1 MFVVVDCGH
10 SRKTAGK
17 FSPDR
22 TFFEYEWNRILGRRI
37 GDKLTELGI
46 SWCFTYDTERE
57 DDLSL
62 TERANVANR
71 MSKIY
76 GSKNVIL
83 LSIHHNALGKGR
95 ENEWY
100 SANGFSVWTTKGDTI
115 SDYYGQI
122 LWEEAKKVLEPKG
135 RTVMKE
141 RSDGDGDYEK
151 NFTVIYKTVCP
162 SVLIEYGFYTNE
174 DDMKW
179 CMSEEGL
186 EAHTELTINAIKRF
200 NDERK

>member
-1 MFVVVDCGH
+1 MFIVLDCGH
-10 SRKTAGK
+10 SKKTAGK

-22 TFFEYEWNRILGRRI
+22 TFFEYEYNRRLGKAI
-37 GDKLTELGI
+37 GEKLTQLGI
-46 SWCFTYDTERE
+46 NWCFTYDTDDEQ
-57 DDLSL
+57 DLSL

-83 LSIHHNALGKGR
+83 LSIHHNALGKGDR
-95 ENEWY
+95 WY
-100 SANGFSVWTTKGDTI
+100 SAKGFSVWTTKGDTV

-122 LWEEAKKVLEPKG
+122 LWEEAKKVLEPIG

-141 RSDGDGDYEK
+141 MSDGDGDYEK

-174 DDMKW
+174 EEKLW
-179 CMSEEGL
+179 LMSEEGL
-186 EAHTELTINAIKRF
+186 KACVELTINAIKRF
-200 NDERK
+200 Q

>member
-1 MFVVVDCGH
+1 MFIVLDCGH
-10 SRKTAGK
+10 SKKTAGK

-22 TFFEYEWNRILGRRI
+22 QFFEYEYNRRLGRAI
-37 GDKLTELGI
+37 GERLTSMGI

-83 LSIHHNALGKGR
+83 LSIHHNALGKGDK
-95 ENEWY
+95 WY
-100 SANGFSVWTTKGDTI
+100 SANGFSVWTTVGDTI
-115 SDYYGQI
+115 SDHYGQI
-122 LWEEAKKVLEPKG
+122 IWEEAKKVLEPMG

-174 DDMKW
+174 EEMKW
-179 CMSEEGL
+179 LMSEEGL
-186 EAHTELTINAIKRF
+186 QACVELTINAIKRF
-200 NDERK
+200 Q

>member
-141 RSDGDGDYEK
+141 ISDGDGDYEK

>member
-1 MFVVVDCGH
+1 MFIVLDCGH
-10 SRKTAGK
+10 SKKTAGK

-22 TFFEYEWNRILGRRI
+22 TFFEYEYNRRLGKAI
-37 GDKLTELGI
+37 GERLTQLGI
-46 SWCFTYDTERE
+46 NWCFTYDTDDEQ
-57 DDLSL
+57 DLSL

-83 LSIHHNALGKGR
+83 LSIHHNALGKGDR
-95 ENEWY
+95 WY
-100 SANGFSVWTTKGDTI
+100 SAKGFSVWTTKGDTI
-115 SDYYGQI
+115 SDKYGQI
-122 LWEEAKKVLEPKG
+122 IWEEAKKVLEPMG

-141 RSDGDGDYEK
+141 WSDGDGDYEK

-174 DDMKW
+174 EEMKW
-179 CMSEEGL
+179 LMSEEGL
-186 EAHTELTINAIKRF
+186 QACVELTINAIKRF
-200 NDERK
+200 Q

>member
-37 GDKLTELGI
+37 GEKLTELGI

-83 LSIHHNALGKGR
+83 ISIHHNALGKG
-95 ENEWY
+95 EKWY
-100 SANGFSVWTTKGDTI
+100 SANGFSVWTTEGDTI

-122 LWEEAKKVLEPKG
+122 IWEEAKKVLEPMG

-141 RSDGDGDYEK
+141 LSDGDGDYEK

-162 SVLIEYGFYTNE
+162 SVLLEYGFYTNE
-174 DDMKW
+174 EDMKW

-200 NDERK
+200 NDERR

>member
-1 MFVVVDCGH
+1 MFVVIDCGH
-10 SRKTAGK
+10 SKKTAGK

-37 GDKLTELGI
+37 GEKLTELGI

-57 DDLSL
+57 DDLL
-62 TERANVANR
+62 LAERAAVANR

-76 GSKNVIL
+76 GSRNVIL
-83 LSIHHNALGKGR
+83 ISIHHNALGKG
-95 ENEWY
+95 EKWY

-115 SDYYGQI
+115 SDKYGQI
-122 LWEEAKKVLEPKG
+122 IWEEAKKTLIPKG

-141 RSDGDGDYEK
+141 WSDGDGDYEK

-162 SVLIEYGFYTNE
+162 SVLIEYGFYTNK

-186 EAHTELTINAIKRF
+186 NAHTELTINAIKRF
-200 NDERK
+200 NDEKK

>member
-1 MFVVVDCGH
+1 MFIVLDCGH
-10 SRKTAGK
+10 SKKTAGK

-22 TFFEYEWNRILGRRI
+22 TFFEYEYNRRLGKAI
-37 GDKLTELGI
+37 GERLTQLGI
-46 SWCFTYDTERE
+46 NWCFTYSTDDEQ
-57 DDLSL
+57 DLSL

-83 LSIHHNALGKGR
+83 LSIHHNALGKGDR
-95 ENEWY
+95 WY
-100 SANGFSVWTTKGDTI
+100 SAKGFSVWTTKGDTI

-122 LWEEAKKVLEPKG
+122 IWEEAKKVLEPIE

-141 RSDGDGDYEK
+141 MSDGDGDYEK
-151 NFTVIYKTVCP
+151 NFTVVYKTVCP

-174 DDMKW
+174 EEKLW
-179 CMSEEGL
+179 LMSEEGL
-186 EAHTELTINAIKRF
+186 EACVELTINAIKRF
-200 NDERK
+200 Q

>member
-1 MFVVVDCGH
+1 MFIVIDCGH
-10 SRKTAGK
+10 SKKTAGK
-17 FSPDR
+17 RSPNGQ
-22 TFFEYEWNRILGRRI
+22 FLEYEYNRILGRRI
-37 GDKLTELGI
+37 GEKLTELGI
-46 SWCFTYDTERE
+46 NWCFTYDTEDE
-57 DDLSL
+57 QDLSL

-76 GSKNVIL
+76 GAKNVL
-83 LSIHHNALGKGR
+83 LISIHHNALGKGDR
-95 ENEWY
+95 WY
-100 SANGFSVWTTKGDTI
+100 SAKGFSIWTTKGDTI

-122 LWEEAKKVLEPKG
+122 IWEEAKKTLIPKG

-141 RSDGDGDYEK
+141 WSDGDGDYEK

-174 DDMKW
+174 EDMKW

-186 EAHTELTINAIKRF
+186 NAHTELTVNAIKQLKGV
-200 NDERK
+200 D